1 VLAGGFAGLIEDGRG
16 FEIAP
21 IEFEI
26 TDDLA
31 HWRVD
36 GKAGAAPRRSRAQ
49 PLPREARGSTTRR
62 VRRSPRDVGTANE
75 DEVEAFGLQ
84 WSPPARSSKHLPFD
98 CRDRTSPDL
107 KAREGSAS
115 SDRIAS
121 SGHER
126 RLTIGKPESES
137 RDLSAVSDGSGT
149 LQPGLRTRWQVSAP
163 GNGSGPRFASWS
175 QANVNEPDSD
185 ARARP
190 GLGHRSR
197 SDAVGTSWAWQVPD
211 GAADANPTARAGVNT
226 AYVPIALRGGISP
239 QIPGPPL
246 PACIGRQ
253 PPRPMVRRATDS
265 RVGAS

>member
-98 CRDRTSPDL
+98 WSRPDEPRPEGQGGQRFLGQDRVLRARASSHNR
-107 KAREGSAS
+107 KARKRVTGPFS
-115 SDRIAS
+115 
-121 SGHER
+121 
-126 RLTIGKPESES
+126 
-137 RDLSAVSDGSGT
+137 
-149 LQPGLRTRWQVSAP
+149 GLRRI
-163 GNGSGPRFASWS
+163 RHFA
-175 QANVNEPDSD
+175 
-185 ARARP
+185 ARLAHPLAGVRP
-190 GLGHRSR
+190 GEWQ
-197 SDAVGTSWAWQVPD
+197 WA
-211 GAADANPTARAGVNT
+211 
-226 AYVPIALRGGISP
+226 
-239 QIPGPPL
+239 PL
-246 PACIGRQ
+246 C
-253 PPRPMVRRATDS
+253 
-265 RVGAS
+265 

>member
-1 VLAGGFAGLIEDGRG
+1 MTLPIGGWTGRPG
-16 FEIAP
+16 RP
-21 IEFEI
+21 RG
-26 TDDLA
+26 A
-31 HWRVD
+31 H
-36 GKAGAAPRRSRAQ
+36 GPNRSRGRRAGPQRAGCGGRPVTWAQ
-49 PLPREARGSTTRR
+49 PTRTRWRHSASSGARPLAQASTC
-62 VRRSPRDVGTANE
+62 RSTG
-75 DEVEAFGLQ
+75 
-84 WSPPARSSKHLPFD
+84 
-98 CRDRTSPDL
+98 RDRTSPDL